1 MVALTREGLDRSL
14 ASIERTLQYAQR
26 LEFAA
31 SNLSSTVGEA
41 LSLTADHGIVSLS
54 SDPSHGVVPEDP
66 SGLVPVSC
74 HESGACVPLDSNTSA
89 SNSSDSS
96 AGHLN
101 VTLAVILSTVLLIAI
116 LIAFLCIGARFGE
129 KALRKQEKLEQE
141 ADPEKTTRPDD
152 TLPSPGPPPT
162 AHHKSF
168 YFPNGAHLD
177 WWTSKD
183 HGIAA
188 LQENKAAAADSTSS
202 APPPAL
208 GRRASLGPRCPS
220 SAPTSSCLAPC
231 HEALVGAL
239 AANLVVVREEACTTT
254 LWSLRCGL
262 LPSSPCSRRLWA
274 ASPYSQRSLA
284 ARACERRGQRACAS
298 QMKAARPCTWRT
310 RLETACCLSFALK
323 CGWTVAQR
331 NCRGVVK

>member
-116 LIAFLCIGARFGE
+116 LIAFVCIGARFGE

-152 TLPSPGPPPT
+152 TPPSPGPPRIP
-162 AHHKSF
+162 
-168 YFPNGAHLD
+168 
-177 WWTSKD
+177 
-183 HGIAA
+183 
-188 LQENKAAAADSTSS
+188 
-202 APPPAL
+202 
-208 GRRASLGPRCPS
+208 
-220 SAPTSSCLAPC
+220 
-231 HEALVGAL
+231 
-239 AANLVVVREEACTTT
+239 
-254 LWSLRCGL
+254 
-262 LPSSPCSRRLWA
+262 
-274 ASPYSQRSLA
+274 
-284 ARACERRGQRACAS
+284 
-298 QMKAARPCTWRT
+298 
-310 RLETACCLSFALK
+310 
-323 CGWTVAQR
+323 
-331 NCRGVVK
+331 

>member
-152 TLPSPGPPPT
+152 TPPSPGPPQT

-202 APPPAL
+202 APT
-208 GRRASLGPRCPS
+208 GGERGST
-220 SAPTSSCLAPC
+220 PTAQEPISW
-231 HEALVGAL
+231 EAGIAL
-239 AANLVVVREEACTTT
+239 AAAGR
-254 LWSLRCGL
+254 
-262 LPSSPCSRRLWA
+262 PQSSH
-274 ASPYSQRSLA
+274 
-284 ARACERRGQRACAS
+284 
-298 QMKAARPCTWRT
+298 
-310 RLETACCLSFALK
+310 
-323 CGWTVAQR
+323 
-331 NCRGVVK
+331 